1 MNQWDADFKYGP
13 HAKVMRAVEIA
24 LTNAEIK
31 ALRATPKLLVAA
43 PGAGLMLVMHKAL
56 IILDA
61 GANVLTESA
70 ANLDIRYVGK
80 TSGVIA
86 TTEATGFI
94 DGAADQAIQATVA
107 QDKLIT
113 KANSENLG
121 LELFNNGAGEYAG
134 NAAADAKLRVR
145 LWYAIVPTGW

>member
-1 MNQWDADFKYGP
+1 MIEWLIDHKNGP
-13 HAKVMRAVEIA
+13 HAKSMRTTEIA

-31 ALRATPKLLVAA
+31 ALRASPKLLLPA
-43 PGAGLMLVMHKAL
+43 PGAGLMNVVHRAV

-61 GANVLTESA
+61 GANVLTETA
-70 ANLDIRYVGK
+70 ANLDLRYVGK
-80 TSGVIA
+80 ASGVLA

-94 DGAADQAIQATVA
+94 DGAADQAIHVNVA
-107 QDKLIT
+107 QDKVIT

-134 NAAADAKLRVR
+134 NAALDAKLRVR
-145 LWYAIVPTGW
+145 LWYAVVPTGW